1 MYKMNYI
8 WFLSPYRKLY
18 INGDT
23 EYMYKQFT
31 DMLTIP
37 TETFSSKN
45 FKINH
50 VFM

>member
-23 EYMYKQFT
+23 EYKQFT
-31 DMLTIP
+31 DMLTTPI
-37 TETFSSKN
+37 ETFSSKN